1 MKKHNII
8 LTFCIVLFIFI
19 CVSQKLFFSVR
30 NDATLNVV
38 EGDNAKIVGRKLK
51 NDKSIINQKSFYA
64 YFKMMA
70 FMSSCDKIHTGEYN
84 ISKGV
89 SFFEVCNKLC
99 RGISNNKTITIPEGL
114 MTFQVIDLI
123 NANKNLSGDNIKYAV
138 EGNLLPETYT
148 FKSGTKKKQLLSTM
162 IEDFEKFFEKE
173 WKNRDTKTCIL
184 ANDYDAIILASIV
197 EAEAKTDAEKPIIA
211 SVYLNRLRKNMKL
224 QADPTSIYEITQ
236 GKYKLNRQLTL
247 KDLKIKGNYNT
258 YEKYGLPVAPICNA
272 GKKSIQAVMH
282 SATTEYLY
290 FVAKEN
296 LSGHYFAK
304 TYEEHLQN
312 IKLVRQKKSK

>member
-1 MKKHNII
+1 MNKNNI
-8 LTFCIVLFIFI
+8 LLSVLITLFVFI
-19 CVSQKLFFSVR
+19 CVFQKVFFSVR
-30 NDATLNVV
+30 NDTTLNVV

-51 NDKSIINQKSFYA
+51 NDKSIINQKNFYA

-84 ISKGV
+84 ISKGE
-89 SFFEVCNKLC
+89 SFFELCNKLC
-99 RGISNNKTITIPEGL
+99 RGLSNNKTLTIPEGL
-114 MTFQVIDLI
+114 MTFQVVNLI
-123 NANKNLSGDNIKYAV
+123 NNNDDLSGDMIKYAV

-148 FKSGTKKKQLLSTM
+148 FKSGTKRKAILEIM
-162 IEDFEKFFEKE
+162 INDFEKFFQKE
-173 WKNRDTKTCIL
+173 WKNRDTKTCNL
-184 ANDYDAIILASIV
+184 TDDYDAIILASIV

-236 GKYKLNRQLTL
+236 GKYKLNRPLTL

-258 YEKYGLPVAPICNA
+258 YEKYGLPPAPICNA

-282 SATTEYLY
+282 PATTEYLY

-304 TYEEHLQN
+304 TYEEHLKN
-312 IKLVRQKKSK
+312 IKLVRQKKRK